1 MPRAVV
7 TVLSK
12 GEATKQKRQRR
23 DKIQVLGE
31 ESRAR
36 KASWETCAGKS
47 ACSLLRSIASAQLQ
61 HTSTLAGDNR
71 DDIFVPRSPTACPNI
86 FAEQTKKSCVCLV
99 GCFCDLI
106 CSINPSPYLSLSV
119 FLYLPQQRRRHA
131 GIQGLGLRACVVR
144 PGPSPRCVSG
154 CLSADN
160 ALTTKRN
167 PNQSQPMR
175 VCVCVRLSVR
185 LQSGMECFA
194 VPAVSRC
201 ATHTHT
207 AF

>member
-1 MPRAVV
+1 MRPHSCSTLPRWQE
-7 TVLSK
+7 TIGTTSLFR
-12 GEATKQKRQRR
+12 EAQLRVQTFSPNKQK
-23 DKIQVLGE
+23 KVV
-31 ESRAR
+31 
-36 KASWETCAGKS
+36 CALWGVFVIS
-47 ACSLLRSIASAQLQ
+47 FALSIPLPISL
-61 HTSTLAGDNR
+61 
-71 DDIFVPRSPTACPNI
+71 F
-86 FAEQTKKSCVCLV
+86 
-99 GCFCDLI
+99 
-106 CSINPSPYLSLSV
+106 LSLSL
-119 FLYLPQQRRRHA
+119 FLYLLQQRRRHA
-131 GIQGLGLRACVVR
+131 GIQGLGRRACVVR
-144 PGPSPRCVSG
+144 SGPSPRCVSG

-175 VCVCVRLSVR
+175 VCVRLSVR